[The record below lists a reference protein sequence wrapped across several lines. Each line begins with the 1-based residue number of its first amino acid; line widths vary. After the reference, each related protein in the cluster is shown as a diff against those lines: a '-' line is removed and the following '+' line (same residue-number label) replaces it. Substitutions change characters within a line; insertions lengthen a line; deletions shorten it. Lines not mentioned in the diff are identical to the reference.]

1 MRTALCA
8 VLAALALSGCATQ
21 SLAIRNVPPETPAAD
36 NAAAIENAAALTT
49 AKTAAAH
56 DNASQE
62 RDRGVVP
69 LTMADAPSMYSYDPW
84 ERINRFT
91 YRFNARFDEAV
102 FLPVSDQYRRIPRPV
117 RSGVHN
123 FFANLGEVNTVV
135 NYVLQLHGAAGVHSL
150 GRFVINSTIGIGGLF
165 DVAAKFHLKREPT
178 GFGTTLAGWGMHP
191 GPYLVI
197 PILGPATLRDGVG
210 LVADYGV
217 SYVIDIAH
225 LYRGY
230 QTWALGA
237 VDGVDQRANTSFRYY
252 ATGSPFE
259 YETVRFLY
267 VHRELIE
274 DAALHATEHPSKPD
288 PNEPAGR

>member
-1 MRTALCA
+1 MKAACYAL
-8 VLAALALSGCATQ
+8 LTALALSACATRDL
-21 SLAIRNVPPETPAAD
+21 SIRNLPPETPAAD
-36 NAAAIENAAALTT
+36 NAAAIENAAALAA
-49 AKTAAAH
+49 AKTAAAE
-56 DNASQE
+56 DNATQE

-69 LTMADAPSMYSYDPW
+69 LTMADAPSMYSYDPL

-91 YRFNARFDEAV
+91 YRFNARFDEAI
-102 FLPVSDQYRRIPRPV
+102 FLPVSDRYRRIPRPV
-117 RSGVHN
+117 RAGIHN
-123 FFANLGEVNTVV
+123 FFANLAEVNAVV
-135 NYVLQLHGAAGVHSL
+135 NYVLQLRAAAGVHSL
-150 GRFVINSTIGIGGLF
+150 GRFVINSTIGVGGLF
-165 DVAAKFHLKREPT
+165 DVAVKLHLKREPT
-178 GFGTTLAGWGMHP
+178 SFGATLAGWGMHP

-210 LVADYGV
+210 LLGDYGV
-217 SYVIDIAH
+217 SYAIDVAH

-230 QTWALGA
+230 QAWALEV

-274 DAALHATEHPSKPD
+274 DAALHATEHPPESD
-288 PNEPAGR
+288 PNKPAGR